1 MSMVKKKTI
10 IIFFLIVISVF
21 NMFFVNIKAEGNEEN
36 QDVKENL
43 AQDLDFD
50 EYIKTIDEHIKE
62 SGLYDIDINSITDEL
77 MTNSKLDYNSLL
89 GKVLSVFSK
98 EILGA
103 LNGAISIFI
112 IIIVMAL
119 INSIELEN
127 KSDVTKIAHLACF
140 LVIATITIAT
150 FIDVISMLK
159 DVINALTTLMQTIS
173 PFMMAILIATGAIT
187 STGIIQPLLL
197 FVASAIGF
205 IITYIVIPFL
215 SISVAFN
222 VISSISENLRLN
234 KLSKLFSSSSM
245 WIVSVILTIF
255 LGILSLETSLS
266 SSVDSLAVKTTQTAV
281 SNFVPVVGKFFSD
294 SFETVVGASK
304 IIAKVGGGVAI
315 LAIVLIALVPIL
327 KVLSIMIIYMLL
339 GAVVEPICGSE
350 QINKFISGF
359 ANIYKTILGIL
370 IGVTI
375 LFVISSGIIFN
386 LANSVVK

>member
-1 MSMVKKKTI
+1 MSMVKKKRI

-119 INSIELEN
+119 ISSIELEN

-215 SISVAFN
+215 SISVVFN

-315 LAIVLIALVPIL
+315 LAIVLISLVPIL

>member
-1 MSMVKKKTI
+1 MSMVKKKRI

-77 MTNSKLDYNSLL
+77 MTKSKLDYNSLL

-119 INSIELEN
+119 ISSIELEN

>member
-1 MSMVKKKTI
+1 MSMVKKKRI

-339 GAVVEPICGSE
+339 EAVVEPICGSE

>member
-119 INSIELEN
+119 ISSIELEN

-315 LAIVLIALVPIL
+315 LAIVLISLVPIL

-339 GAVVEPICGSE
+339 GAVAEPICGSE

>member
-1 MSMVKKKTI
+1 MSMIKREKIIMFLMI
-10 IIFFLIVISVF
+10 IISGFNIFLG
-21 NMFFVNIKAEGNEEN
+21 NVNAEVNEDK

-43 AQDLDFD
+43 VQDLDFD
-50 EYIKTIDEHIKE
+50 DYINTIDEHIKE
-62 SGLYDIDINSITDEL
+62 SGLEDIDINAITDEF
-77 MTNSKLDYNSLL
+77 MTSSKIDYNSLF
-89 GKVLSVFSK
+89 GKILNLFSK

-103 LNGAISIFI
+103 INGAISIFI
-112 IIIVMAL
+112 IIIVIAL
-119 INSIELEN
+119 ISSLELEN
-127 KSDVTKIAHLACF
+127 KSDITKIAHLACF
-140 LVIATITIAT
+140 LVIATITITT

-159 DVINALTTLMQTIS
+159 DVINALTTLMQIVS

-222 VISSISENLRLN
+222 VISSISENLKLN
-234 KLSKLFSSSSM
+234 KLSKLFSSSSL
-245 WIVSVILTIF
+245 WVVSVILTIF

-294 SFETVVGASK
+294 SFETVVGATQVIS
-304 IIAKVGGGVAI
+304 KVGGGVAI
-315 LAIVLIALVPIL
+315 LSIVLIALVPIL
-327 KVLSIMIIYMLL
+327 KVLSVMIIYMLL
-339 GAVVEPICGSE
+339 GAIVEPVCGSE

-386 LANSVVK
+386 LASSVVK

>member
-1 MSMVKKKTI
+1 MSMVKKKRI

-119 INSIELEN
+119 ISSIELEN

-294 SFETVVGASK
+294 SF
-304 IIAKVGGGVAI
+304 
-315 LAIVLIALVPIL
+315 
-327 KVLSIMIIYMLL
+327 
-339 GAVVEPICGSE
+339 
-350 QINKFISGF
+350 
-359 ANIYKTILGIL
+359 
-370 IGVTI
+370 
-375 LFVISSGIIFN
+375 
-386 LANSVVK
+386 

>member
-1 MSMVKKKTI
+1 MSMVKKKRI

-119 INSIELEN
+119 ISSIELEN

-339 GAVVEPICGSE
+339 GAVVEPICGPE

>member
-1 MSMVKKKTI
+1 MSMVKKKRI

-119 INSIELEN
+119 ISSIELEN

-304 IIAKVGGGVAI
+304 IIAKVGGEVAI

>member
-1 MSMVKKKTI
+1 MSMVKKKRI

-140 LVIATITIAT
+140 LVIAT

>member
-1 MSMVKKKTI
+1 MSMIKREKI
-10 IIFFLIVISVF
+10 IIFLMIIISGFNIFLG
-21 NMFFVNIKAEGNEEN
+21 NVNAEVNEDK

-43 AQDLDFD
+43 VQDLDFD
-50 EYIKTIDEHIKE
+50 DYINTIDEHIKE
-62 SGLYDIDINSITDEL
+62 SGLEDIDINAITDEF
-77 MTNSKLDYNSLL
+77 MTSSKIDYNSLF
-89 GKVLSVFSK
+89 GKILNLFSK

-103 LNGAISIFI
+103 INGAISIFI
-112 IIIVMAL
+112 IIIVIAL
-119 INSIELEN
+119 ISSLELEN
-127 KSDVTKIAHLACF
+127 KSDITKIAHLACF
-140 LVIATITIAT
+140 LVIATITITT

-159 DVINALTTLMQTIS
+159 DVINALTTLMQIVS

-222 VISSISENLRLN
+222 VISSISENLKLN
-234 KLSKLFSSSSM
+234 KLSKLFSSSSL
-245 WIVSVILTIF
+245 WVVSVILTIF

-294 SFETVVGASK
+294 SFETVVGATQVIS
-304 IIAKVGGGVAI
+304 KVGGGVAI
-315 LAIVLIALVPIL
+315 LSIVLIALVPIL
-327 KVLSIMIIYMLL
+327 KVLSVMIIYMLL
-339 GAVVEPICGSE
+339 GAIVEPVCGSE

-386 LANSVVK
+386 LASSVVK